1 VVKNNKVLI
10 KLVEHIDLN
19 EAYAYLQ
26 APEAGAVNLF
36 VGTVRNHSKGKA
48 VVRLDFEAYDAMAL
62 RQMEHLA
69 NEAMNKW
76 PLVKLAIIHAVGAKE
91 PGIPVVVIGVSSAH
105 RDASFEACRFL
116 IDELKKTVPIWKKE
130 FYKDNSVWVNA
141 HP

>member
-1 VVKNNKVLI
+1 MLI

-19 EAYAYLQ
+19 EAYAYLNS
-26 APEAGAVNLF
+26 PDAGAVNLF
-36 VGTVRNHSKGKA
+36 VGTVRNQTKGKE
-48 VVRLDFEAYDAMAL
+48 VVRLDFEAYDQMAI

-69 NEAMNKW
+69 NEAMDKW
-76 PLVKLAIIHAVGAKE
+76 PLVNLAIIHAVGAKE
-91 PGIPVVVIGVSSAH
+91 PGTPVVVIGVSSAH

-130 FYKDNSVWVNA
+130 FYEDNSMWVNA

>member
-1 VVKNNKVLI
+1 VLI
-10 KLVEHIDLN
+10 NIVEHIDLN
-19 EAYAYLQ
+19 EVYAYLQ

-36 VGTVRNHSKGKA
+36 VGTVRNHSKGKN
-48 VVRLDFEAYDAMAL
+48 VVRLDFEAYDAMAI
-62 RQMEHLA
+62 RQMEHIA
-69 NEAMNKW
+69 HEAFGKW
-76 PLVKLAIIHAVGAKE
+76 PLVKLAIVHAVGAKD

-130 FYKDNSVWVNA
+130 FYEDNSVWVNA